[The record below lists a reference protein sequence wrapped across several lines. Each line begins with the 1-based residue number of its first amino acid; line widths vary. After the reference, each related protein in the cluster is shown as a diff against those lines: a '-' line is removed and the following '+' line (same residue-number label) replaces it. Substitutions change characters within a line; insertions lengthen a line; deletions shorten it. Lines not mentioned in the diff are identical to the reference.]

1 MQILSN
7 RRLPNGTKASPIF
20 FTGKKKMHRPVVFR
34 ETDSIYIWVDRAL
47 FGRGCSSFVRK
58 MIYTPGNFHGSNMEC
73 YISVQQTKKM
83 KHLDD
88 QRTTVLFCYIRG
100 IPKAAGNLLNWMSRL
115 CWQYRGKKKKKRCQ
129 NGAWVTERGR
139 KECVAGVCVCFW
151 WSVNTST
158 HYQRTVE
165 SLIVSPEDNL
175 GGTQVSL
182 IIEPRRQ
189 KKKKKKKSLKWWF
202 NIFGKFAYCD
212 KSVYGHVSR

>member
-7 RRLPNGTKASPIF
+7 RCLPNGTKASPIF

-115 CWQYRGKKKKKRCQ
+115 CWQYRGKKTVSKRCLSNWTWQKGMCCRCLCVFLVICQHVDSLPAHSWEFNCLTRGQFGRNSSFSDHWATKTKEKEKKKVFKVMVQ
-129 NGAWVTERGR
+129 H
-139 KECVAGVCVCFW
+139 FW
-151 WSVNTST
+151 QIRLLW
-158 HYQRTVE
+158 
-165 SLIVSPEDNL
+165 
-175 GGTQVSL
+175 
-182 IIEPRRQ
+182 
-189 KKKKKKKSLKWWF
+189 
-202 NIFGKFAYCD
+202 
-212 KSVYGHVSR
+212 